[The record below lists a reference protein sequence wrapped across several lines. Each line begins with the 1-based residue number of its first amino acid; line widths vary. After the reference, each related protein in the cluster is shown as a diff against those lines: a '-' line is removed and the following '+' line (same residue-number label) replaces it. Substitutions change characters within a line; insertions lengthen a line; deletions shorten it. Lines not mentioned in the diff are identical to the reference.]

1 MNLFEAMDLLELSDN
16 YSLDDLKKNYKSLAL
31 KYHPDK
37 CKNPEDQ
44 GKFIKIG
51 EAYSL
56 LLKKNTKEPEN
67 FIDSIFKSFVNISKQ
82 EYTTFSKKTF
92 SKSKRNIEL
101 TAKEFLTGCRKKIT
115 KELSISCNCEPLLC
129 KECSGCGYN
138 LNLLNICSN
147 CLGNGWIRNC
157 NKCSNGLVKTI
168 VTEEIEIEPCNV
180 KQQNYGIVISEKE
193 YKIHNTELRYYLDIT
208 LKESLIGFKK
218 TFKDPFEKNHDIVI
232 DMVIK
237 TNDGYRISD
246 KIIIIFNVIYPKNIS
261 SSTKQI
267 LKNLDL

>member
-101 TAKEFLTGCRKKIT
+101 TDKEFLTGFRKKIT
-115 KELSISCNCEPLLC
+115 KELYICCN
-129 KECSGCGYN
+129 
-138 LNLLNICSN
+138 
-147 CLGNGWIRNC
+147 R
-157 NKCSNGLVKTI
+157 V
-168 VTEEIEIEPCNV
+168 
-180 KQQNYGIVISEKE
+180 
-193 YKIHNTELRYYLDIT
+193 
-208 LKESLIGFKK
+208 
-218 TFKDPFEKNHDIVI
+218 
-232 DMVIK
+232 
-237 TNDGYRISD
+237 
-246 KIIIIFNVIYPKNIS
+246 
-261 SSTKQI
+261 
-267 LKNLDL
+267 